1 MKVVHRGRGS
11 ERHSRVTIAMAADGG
26 ADAVTATEEDFHQL
40 LGAHVTITGLKAK
53 PELNG
58 TRGRVMSFDHKAGR
72 AGVKVGSEHMLSIKP
87 SNLKPDA
94 AKSDEAP
101 APELVDLSLDEAGA
115 AAPKAAVTAAPSAA
129 AQSVAETS
137 VAAAAPGAA
146 EDNSASLDAP
156 LLRIWSARDRLASLG
171 MDSDKLP
178 NARED
183 LADAVQA
190 LLSEVGANDV
200 GEVERRALDGALSPH
215 AAELKGALLKA
226 LRVVACARGFLGLP
240 ALMEETRKLLCAAPA
255 KGVATYVEEALCAD
269 ITRCHDRRTL
279 AAVVDLMAVMSGNS
293 LETGKPRLKKDL
305 GGADLPP
312 PHKKSCRTALNRA
325 AKGLEALEAAA
336 RKEQQASGGKAAA
349 SARRS
354 AEMDRDVRLDDADDA
369 ARRAAAHQ
377 SGMDALFSQALG
389 AS

>member
-1 MKVVHRGRGS
+1 M
-11 ERHSRVTIAMAADGG
+11 
-26 ADAVTATEEDFHQL
+26 
-40 LGAHVTITGLKAK
+40 
-53 PELNG
+53 
-58 TRGRVMSFDHKAGR
+58 
-72 AGVKVGSEHMLSIKP
+72 
-87 SNLKPDA
+87 
-94 AKSDEAP
+94 
-101 APELVDLSLDEAGA
+101 
-115 AAPKAAVTAAPSAA
+115 
-129 AQSVAETS
+129 
-137 VAAAAPGAA
+137 
-146 EDNSASLDAP
+146 
-156 LLRIWSARDRLASLG
+156 
-171 MDSDKLP
+171 
-178 NARED
+178 
-183 LADAVQA
+183 QA

-200 GEVERRALDGALSPH
+200 DEVERRALDGALSPH

-269 ITRCHDRRTL
+269 ITRCHDRRAL

-312 PHKKSCRTALNRA
+312 PHKKSCRTAL

-354 AEMDRDVRLDDADDA
+354 EMDRDVRLDDADDA